1 MQVAKDLPPAIAASY
16 ARFKAEQ
23 AAIQAGNLQIIQ
35 ERQALKDHYKL
46 GNSKDRDFD
55 VHCQTCKAL
64 IPAHTKNVPC
74 KTEILG
80 DRNHNVKLTTFYFCP
95 GGCNQ

>member
-1 MQVAKDLPPAIAASY
+1 MQVADNMTPAEAKQY
-16 ARFKAEQ
+16 ELYKAKRAQLQTENNEISAQWQ
-23 AAIQAGNLQIIQ
+23 AH
-35 ERQALKDHYKL
+35 KDHYKL

-55 VHCQTCKAL
+55 VTCHTCKAK

-80 DRNHNVKLTTFYFCP
+80 DHNHNVKLTTFYFCP
-95 GGCNQ
+95 GGCQ